1 MWVDEDGERAREIA
15 EPAITR
21 YEQIASVGRER
32 KQTVPLEL
40 YDWKG
45 MLAAGR
51 NAYETPTQCIQAI
64 QSCRR
69 SYDFDILSTTFNF
82 GGLPHDEIMRAM
94 RLFAR
99 EVMPAFA

>member
-1 MWVDEDGERAREIA
+1 VWVDENGARARATA

-32 KQTVPLEL
+32 KQTVPPEL

-51 NAYETPTQCIQAI
+51 NAYGTPDQCIQAI
-64 QSCRR
+64 QGCMRN
-69 SYDFDILSTTFNF
+69 YDFDILSTTFNF
-82 GGLPHDEIMRAM
+82 GGLPHNEITKAM

-99 EVMPAFA
+99 EVMPAFP